1 MPGIDTA
8 AAQASVAAAGQKAG
22 AYLSSWGTWAAD
34 KRKGWGRMS
43 SSSDLRGA
51 STIAGGQVQGRE
63 KERAK
68 ERSWDGGS
76 SPTKGRKEALGADGI
91 GRLDA

>member
-1 MPGIDTA
+1 
-8 AAQASVAAAGQKAG
+8 
-22 AYLSSWGTWAAD
+22 
-34 KRKGWGRMS
+34 MS

-51 STIAGGQVQGRE
+51 STLASGPGGPGKENAKE
-63 KERAK
+63 KERVK